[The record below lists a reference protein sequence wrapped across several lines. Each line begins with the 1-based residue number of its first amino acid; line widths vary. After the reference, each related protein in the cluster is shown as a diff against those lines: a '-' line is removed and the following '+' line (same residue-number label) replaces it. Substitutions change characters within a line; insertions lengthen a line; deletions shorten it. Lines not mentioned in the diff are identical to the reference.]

1 MDAVLSRGRG
11 MRGFA
16 ALVLLIPT
24 LAGCSASTAFIP
36 PKDHRTYLVLAGD
49 EYALMRDSTLV
60 APWTAAKAATTW
72 DPQAQVALAA
82 VDSLYGSGQTQM
94 AVGGVLLLF
103 VPPIGLAIM
112 GSGESK
118 VGLARARLID
128 AMNIQNDAEARA
140 AQVSPDR
147 KRGD

>member
-1 MDAVLSRGRG
+1 LVSLLS
-11 MRGFA
+11 
-16 ALVLLIPT
+16 I
-24 LAGCSASTAFIP
+24 LAGCSASTSFIS
-36 PKDHRTYLVLAGD
+36 PKGHRAYLVVVDD

-60 APWTAAKAATTW
+60 IPWAGAEAATTW

-82 VDSLYGSGQTQM
+82 VDSLHGSGQTQM
-94 AVGGVLLLF
+94 AVGGVLLIF

-128 AMNIQNDAEARA
+128 AMNIQNDAVARA
-140 AQVSPDR
+140 ALIDPDR
-147 KRGD
+147 SKGD